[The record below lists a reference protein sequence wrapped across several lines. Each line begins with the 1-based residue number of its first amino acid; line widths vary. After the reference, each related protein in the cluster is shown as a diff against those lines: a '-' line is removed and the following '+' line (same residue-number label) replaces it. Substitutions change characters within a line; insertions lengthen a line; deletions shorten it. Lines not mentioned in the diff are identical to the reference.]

1 MTTHHTTITRS
12 VTAAAIALIVTV
24 SLAGVSGFDSLGLVA
39 TGFAQA
45 KQAAPAKPPQ
55 AQAPATKAPPAKA
68 PQTAAPQTK
77 TAPPAPV
84 STQAQPL
91 NPVGGQRDG
100 PPVTPKPG
108 GPLTPSKSTYKVDA
122 IEFFLTPDQFVEYK
136 FRLNTGQRMIFN
148 WKADGPVEVDFHTVP
163 DGKPISASET
173 YQRGQMS
180 SGSGDYRSPYP
191 GLHGWYWHNTSKK
204 DVKLTLWA
212 AGFWN
217 EAWMFSGDPTGDEMP
232 LQDPA
237 PPEN

>member
-1 MTTHHTTITRS
+1 MTTQHTRRT
-12 VTAAAIALIVTV
+12 VTAASLVLALAI
-24 SLAGVSGFDSLGLVA
+24 GFTA
-39 TGFAQA
+39 FAQTRA
-45 KQAAPAKPPQ
+45 PQ
-55 AQAPATKAPPAKA
+55 AQAPQTKAAPARPAPAKA

-77 TAPPAPV
+77 TAPAPV

-100 PPVTPKPG
+100 PDVTPKPG
-108 GPLTPSKSTYKVDA
+108 GPFTPSKTTYKVDA

-173 YQRGQMS
+173 YQRGMMS

-204 DVKLTLWA
+204 DVKLTLNA
-212 AGFWN
+212 AGFWT

-237 PPEN
+237 PPEQ

>member
-1 MTTHHTTITRS
+1 MTTHHRS
-12 VTAAAIALIVTV
+12 IARTATAAAIALIVTV
-24 SLAGVSGFDSLGLVA
+24 SLPGASRVDPLGFVA
-39 TGFAQA
+39 TGLAQT
-45 KQAAPAKPPQ
+45 KAPANQAPQSKP
-55 AQAPATKAPPAKA
+55 AQAPAPQAKA

-77 TAPPAPV
+77 TATQEPV

-108 GPLTPSKSTYKVDA
+108 GPFTPSKTTYKVDA

-148 WKADGPVEVDFHTVP
+148 WKATGPVEVDFHTVP

-180 SGSGDYRSPYP
+180 SGSGDYRAPYP
-191 GLHGWYWHNTSKK
+191 GLHGWYWHNTGKT
-204 DVKLTLWA
+204 DVKLVLNA
-212 AGFWN
+212 SGFWT
-217 EAWMFSGDPTGDEMP
+217 EAWMFSGDPVGDEMP

>member
-1 MTTHHTTITRS
+1 MTAQHTRTT
-12 VTAAAIALIVTV
+12 VTAASLVLALAI
-24 SLAGVSGFDSLGLVA
+24 GFTA
-39 TGFAQA
+39 FAQTKA
-45 KQAAPAKPPQ
+45 PQTQAPQTKSAPAKP
-55 AQAPATKAPPAKA
+55 APAKA

-77 TAPPAPV
+77 AAAPAPV

-100 PPVTPKPG
+100 PDVTPKPG
-108 GPLTPSKSTYKVDA
+108 GPFTPSKTTYKVDA

-136 FRLNTGQRMIFN
+136 FRLDTGKRMIFN

-173 YQRGQMS
+173 YQRGMMS

-212 AGFWN
+212 AGFWT
-217 EAWMFSGDPTGDEMP
+217 EAWMFSGDPTGDPMP
-232 LQDPA
+232 LQDPPA
-237 PPEN
+237 PEN

>member
-1 MTTHHTTITRS
+1 MTTQHTRRT
-12 VTAAAIALIVTV
+12 VTAALLALAVAVALTV
-24 SLAGVSGFDSLGLVA
+24 V
-39 TGFAQA
+39 GFAQA
-45 KQAAPAKPPQ
+45 KAPATAAKAPAPQ
-55 AQAPATKAPPAKA
+55 AKAPAPQAKAPATKAPQPKPDAST
-68 PQTAAPQTK
+68 Q
-77 TAPPAPV
+77 V

-100 PPVTPKPG
+100 PDVTPKPG
-108 GPLTPSKSTYKVDA
+108 GPLTPSKATYKVDA

-136 FRLNTGQRMIFN
+136 FRLDTGKRMIFN

-173 YQRGQMS
+173 YQRGMMT

-212 AGFWN
+212 AGFWT
-217 EAWMFSGDPTGDEMP
+217 EAWMFSGDPTGDPMP
-232 LQDPA
+232 LQDPPA
-237 PPEN
+237 PEQ